1 MVTANPQSATPDTL
15 IRAAGGFAVAGGI
28 IATIGIVF
36 LIAMFISFATPL
48 KSLGATFGMINDIC
62 VAIQYLLTIPIA
74 LALRQ
79 ILLPYNPTL
88 IRVATAVGILMML
101 VVVGL
106 QLALVFGLLAF
117 EKQVVWVT
125 LAMLG
130 GVGAWLVIT
139 GLVARSTGK
148 FPNSLLMSSLAVPYV
163 GYPLW
168 AFWLAQRLFA
178 W

>member
-1 MVTANPQSATPDTL
+1 MTTANPQSVTPDTF
-15 IRAAGGFAVAGGI
+15 IHTAGRFAIASGI
-28 IATIGIVF
+28 IASIGVVF
-36 LIAMFISFATPL
+36 LIAMFVFFATPL
-48 KSLGATFGMINDIC
+48 KSLGATFGMVNDIC
-62 VAIQYLLTIPIA
+62 IAIQYLLAIPIA

-88 IRVATAVGILMML
+88 IRVATVEGIVMML

-106 QLALVFGLLAF
+106 QLALIFGLLPF

-125 LAMLG
+125 LAMLVG
-130 GVGAWLVIT
+130 IGAWLLIT
-139 GLVARSTGK
+139 GLVARSSGR

-163 GYPLW
+163 GFPLW
-168 AFWLAQRLFA
+168 AFWLARHLLA

>member
-1 MVTANPQSATPDTL
+1 MTAHPQTATPDTL
-15 IRAAGGFAVAGGI
+15 IRAAGGFAVASGI
-28 IATIGIVF
+28 IAAIGVVF
-36 LIAMFISFATPL
+36 LIAMFISFATPN
-48 KSLGATFGMINDIC
+48 KSLGATFGLLNDIC
-62 VAIQYLLTIPIA
+62 VAVQYLLAIPIA

-88 IRVATAVGILMML
+88 IRVATVEGILMML

-106 QLALVFGLLAF
+106 QLTLILGLLTF
-117 EKQVVWVT
+117 ERQVIWVT
-125 LAMLG
+125 VAMLV

-148 FPNSLLMSSLAVPYV
+148 LPNSLLMSGLALPYV
-163 GYPLW
+163 GFPLW
-168 AFWLAQRLFA
+168 AFWLARHLSA

>member
-1 MVTANPQSATPDTL
+1 MATANPQSVTPDTF
-15 IRAAGGFAVAGGI
+15 IHTAGRFAIASGI
-28 IATIGIVF
+28 IASIGVVF
-36 LIAMFISFATPL
+36 LIAMFVFFATPL
-48 KSLGATFGMINDIC
+48 KSLGATFGMVNDIC
-62 VAIQYLLTIPIA
+62 IAIQYLLAIPIA

-88 IRVATAVGILMML
+88 IRVATVEGIVMML

-106 QLALVFGLLAF
+106 QLALVFGLLPF

-125 LAMLG
+125 LAMLVG
-130 GVGAWLVIT
+130 IGAWLVIT
-139 GLVARSTGK
+139 GLVARSSGR

-163 GYPLW
+163 GFPLW
-168 AFWLAQRLFA
+168 AFWLAQHLLT

>member
-1 MVTANPQSATPDTL
+1 MTTANSQSVTPDTF
-15 IRAAGGFAVAGGI
+15 IHTAGRFAIASGI
-28 IATIGIVF
+28 IASIGVVF
-36 LIAMFISFATPL
+36 LIAMFVFFATPL
-48 KSLGATFGMINDIC
+48 KSLGATFGMVNDIC
-62 VAIQYLLTIPIA
+62 IAIQYLLAIPIA

-88 IRVATAVGILMML
+88 IRVATVEGIVMML

-106 QLALVFGLLAF
+106 QLALVFGLLPF

-125 LAMLG
+125 LAMLVG
-130 GVGAWLVIT
+130 IGAWLVIT
-139 GLVARSTGK
+139 GLVARSSGR

-163 GYPLW
+163 GFPLW
-168 AFWLAQRLFA
+168 AFWLARHLLA

>member
-1 MVTANPQSATPDTL
+1 MV
-15 IRAAGGFAVAGGI
+15 
-28 IATIGIVF
+28 
-36 LIAMFISFATPL
+36 
-48 KSLGATFGMINDIC
+48 NDIC
-62 VAIQYLLTIPIA
+62 IAIQYLLAIPIA

-88 IRVATAVGILMML
+88 IRVATVEGIVMML

-106 QLALVFGLLAF
+106 QLALVFGLLPF

-125 LAMLG
+125 LAMLVG
-130 GVGAWLVIT
+130 IGAWLVIT
-139 GLVARSTGK
+139 GLVARSSGR

-163 GYPLW
+163 GFPLW
-168 AFWLAQRLFA
+168 AFWLAQHLLT